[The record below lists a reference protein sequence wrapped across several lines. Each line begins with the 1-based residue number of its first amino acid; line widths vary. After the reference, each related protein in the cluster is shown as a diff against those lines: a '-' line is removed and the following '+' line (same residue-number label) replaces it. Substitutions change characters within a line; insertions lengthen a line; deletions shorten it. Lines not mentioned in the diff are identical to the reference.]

1 MEPEEKNH
9 GSTHVTARVSI
20 PLEKPFPGPWIPGG
34 IPPETAPNTRLF
46 ASQGRTL
53 LVSVPPRLGAQGEHS
68 CLRPPVIP
76 GQGQTGPH
84 SHLSARQGQ
93 MGPHGVEASRPSG
106 VRWLQ
111 TQEPT
116 SEVTL
121 PSPPH
126 LSPPLPSHQR
136 RVVLAAGSVHHTE
149 TGQRSVQN
157 QSPIRAGG
165 LCLYL
170 YLQNVMGAAWA
181 PGTPPPTWQWAP
193 QVVPPPGPARA
204 APSLLG

>member
-1 MEPEEKNH
+1 MLRCCERGSDFLEPEEKNH
-9 GSTHVTARVSI
+9 GSTHVTARVSM
-20 PLEKPFPGPWIPGG
+20 PLEKPFPGPRIPGG
-34 IPPETAPNTRLF
+34 IPPETAPNARLF

-53 LVSVPPRLGAQGEHS
+53 LVSVPPWLGAQGEHS

-84 SHLSARQGQ
+84 
-93 MGPHGVEASRPSG
+93 GVEASRPSG

-116 SEVTL
+116 SYVTL

-126 LSPPLPSHQR
+126 LSPLSSHQR

-157 QSPIRAGG
+157 QSPI
-165 LCLYL
+165 
-170 YLQNVMGAAWA
+170 
-181 PGTPPPTWQWAP
+181 
-193 QVVPPPGPARA
+193 
-204 APSLLG
+204 